1 MLKHLLFK
9 LLQIGHDSS
18 SNSKMCLRDF
28 TVPCLYSITS
38 LKCRFEPKY
47 ELHLKICKTARNN
60 ACQICTNLNKFKK
73 YLHQQLGDWEKYLM
87 EQSPNEAYIGV
98 ENMVDNEGPSR
109 DVIYMTHNILHKDLR
124 HLFDMDYRAG
134 CTVNLNSKK

>member
-28 TVPCLYSITS
+28 TVPCLNSITS

-47 ELHLKICKTARNN
+47 ELHLKISKTAINNVRN
-60 ACQICTNLNKFKK
+60 IRTNLYKFKK
-73 YLHQQLGDWEKYLM
+73 YLHQQLDDWEKYLM
-87 EQSPNEAYIGV
+87 EQSPNEAYIAV
-98 ENMVDNEGPSR
+98 ENMVDNEDPSR
-109 DVIYMTHNILHKDLR
+109 DIIYVIHNILHKDLS
-124 HLFDMDYRAG
+124 HLFHIDYLAG
-134 CTVNLNSKK
+134 CTMNLNS